1 MPKEKNINE
10 KSVCAEKKSHG
21 NKIRRILALVGV
33 ILIAGLYIATFV
45 LAVVVN
51 SSELTQMLFRAALV
65 STVMIPVFLYVVIWL
80 HRVLSEYRYVPED
93 SGEEKEGEGISGPS
107 NGAD

>member
-1 MPKEKNINE
+1 MTGSTGTPDALERRGRMTEEKNA
-10 KSVCAEKKSHG
+10 KAVHVEKKSHG
-21 NKIRRILALVGV
+21 NRFRRILALVGV

-51 SSELTQMLFRAALV
+51 SSELTRMLFRAALV

-80 HRVLSEYRYVPED
+80 HRVLSKYRYEPED
-93 SGEEKEGEGISGPS
+93 SKKV
-107 NGAD
+107 